1 MHRTISFT
9 IKVATKF
16 LQILY
21 FIIEHETNSQV
32 SCITSIHC
40 SSCIV
45 LALAPK
51 NFLDS
56 KWLTKLVFHGKA
68 MFISIKPNISIM
80 EVMVGMFAQ
89 KMGIPPEL
97 ARMGLSLV
105 SKFFLQNSNPNEA
118 SGLLSSLPGLSD
130 MFSDDERRQFT
141 TRQDNVPQEDLLAML
156 RNQLGVITH
165 SHKDSS
171 RKALDSCKIEQ
182 DSRDCLI
189 MPCEI

>member
-1 MHRTISFT
+1 M
-9 IKVATKF
+9 
-16 LQILY
+16 
-21 FIIEHETNSQV
+21 
-32 SCITSIHC
+32 
-40 SSCIV
+40 
-45 LALAPK
+45 LAPK
-51 NFLDS
+51 NLLHQ
-56 KWLTKLVFHGKA
+56 KWLTTLVFHGKA

-80 EVMVGMFAQ
+80 EDMVGMFAQ

-156 RNQLGVITH
+156 RNQLGGDNAQSQRFFEEGTRLLQDRTGQQGLFDNVMRNL
-165 SHKDSS
+165 KKSS
-171 RKALDSCKIEQ
+171 F
-182 DSRDCLI
+182 
-189 MPCEI
+189 

>member
-1 MHRTISFT
+1 MCWCF
-9 IKVATKF
+9 
-16 LQILY
+16 
-21 FIIEHETNSQV
+21 
-32 SCITSIHC
+32 
-40 SSCIV
+40 
-45 LALAPK
+45 APK
-51 NFLDS
+51 NLLHQ
-56 KWLTKLVFHGKA
+56 KWLTTLVFHGKA

-80 EVMVGMFAQ
+80 EDMVGMFAQ
-89 KMGIPPEL
+89 KIEIPPEL

-156 RNQLGVITH
+156 RNQLGGDNAQSQRFFEEVLH
-165 SHKDSS
+165 
-171 RKALDSCKIEQ
+171 SCKIEQ

-189 MPCEI
+189 MSCEI

>member
-9 IKVATKF
+9 IKVATRY

-32 SCITSIHC
+32 PCIIQCILCNSCL
-40 SSCIV
+40 V
-45 LALAPK
+45 LMLAPK
-51 NFLDS
+51 NLLHQ
-56 KWLTKLVFHGKA
+56 KWLTTLVFHAKA

-80 EVMVGMFAQ
+80 EDMVGMFAQ

-130 MFSDDERRQFT
+130 MFSDDERRQYT
-141 TRQDNVPQEDLLAML
+141 TRQCST
-156 RNQLGVITH
+156 RR
-165 SHKDSS
+165 SS
-171 RKALDSCKIEQ
+171 CNAKESTGW
-182 DSRDCLI
+182 
-189 MPCEI
+189 